1 MDCSNC
7 PMEQRIAR
15 LEQEFAIEKEHSSKA
30 RQAIYDKL
38 ENHKTQLAVTDER
51 YRQILNTLNELKSTV
66 NELADNP
73 AKHWNT
79 LITTGITAMCSGLVG
94 YVLSTIMK

>member
-15 LEQEFAIEKEHSSKA
+15 LEQEFATEKEHSSKA

-51 YRQILNTLNELKSTV
+51 YRQILNALNELKSTV

>member
-51 YRQILNTLNELKSTV
+51 YKQILNTLNELKSTV
-66 NELADNP
+66 DELADNP
-73 AKHWNT
+73 AKHWDT
-79 LITTGITAMCSGLVG
+79 LITTGIAAMCSGIVG
-94 YVLSTIMK
+94 YVLAAMIK

>member
-15 LEQEFAIEKEHSSKA
+15 LEQEFAIEKDHSSKA

-38 ENHKTQLAVTDER
+38 ENHRTQLAVTDER
-51 YRQILNTLNELKSTV
+51 YKQILNTLNELKSTV
-66 NELADNP
+66 DELADNP
-73 AKHWNT
+73 KKRWNT
-79 LITTGITAMCSGLVG
+79 LVNPAITAMCGGIVG
-94 YVLSTIMK
+94 YVLSAVIK

>member
-15 LEQEFAIEKEHSSKA
+15 LEQDFASEKEHSSKA

-51 YRQILNTLNELKSTV
+51 YRQILSTLNELKSTV
-66 NELADNP
+66 DELADNP
-73 AKHWNT
+73 AKHWNM

>member
-51 YRQILNTLNELKSTV
+51 YKQILSTLNELKSTV
-66 NELADNP
+66 DELADNP
-73 AKHWNT
+73 TKRWDT
-79 LITTGITAMCSGLVG
+79 LITTGITAMCSGIVG
-94 YVLSTIMK
+94 YVLSTVMK

>member
-15 LEQEFAIEKEHSSKA
+15 LEQDFAFEKEHSSKA

-51 YRQILNTLNELKSTV
+51 YRQILSTLNELKSTV
-66 NELADNP
+66 DELADNP

-94 YVLSTIMK
+94 YILSTSMK

>member
-7 PMEQRIAR
+7 PIEQRIAR
-15 LEQEFAIEKEHSSKA
+15 LEQEFATEKEHSSKA

-66 NELADNP
+66 DELADNP